1 MAQKIYIIS
10 FSDIDDYN
18 EIHHTPRAFA
28 NADDAIKTL
37 NEIYEDAES
46 QLPTDWEREKTDTTF
61 EIYLN
66 GEYSCN
72 HYSAWISEV
81 EVK

>member
-10 FSDIDDYN
+10 FSDVDDYN
-18 EIHHTPRAFA
+18 EYQHPPKAFN
-28 NADDAIKTL
+28 NADDAIKAL

-61 EIYLN
+61 SIYLN

-72 HYSAWISEV
+72 HYCAWIDEV

>member
-10 FSDIDDYN
+10 FSDVDDYN
-18 EIHHTPRAFA
+18 EYQHPPRAFA
-28 NADDAIKTL
+28 NADDAIKEL
-37 NEIYEDAES
+37 NELYEDAES
-46 QLPTDWEREKTDTTF
+46 QLPTDWKRVKTDGTF
-61 EIYLN
+61 EIYLD

-72 HYSAWISEV
+72 HYSTWISEV

>member
-10 FSDIDDYN
+10 ISDIDDYN
-18 EIHHTPRAFA
+18 EIQHPPIAFA
-28 NADDAIKTL
+28 NADDAVKEL
-37 NEIYEDAES
+37 NELYEDAES
-46 QLPTDWEREKTDTTF
+46 MLPTDWERQKTGTTF
-61 EIYLN
+61 EFYLN

-72 HYSAWISEV
+72 HYCAWINEV

>member
-18 EIHHTPRAFA
+18 EIHHPPLAFA
-28 NADDAIKTL
+28 NADDAIKEL
-37 NEIYEDAES
+37 NELYEDAES
-46 QLPTDWEREKTDTTF
+46 QLPTDWERVKTDAEF

-72 HYSAWISEV
+72 HYCAWISEV